1 MKTAVLY
8 YQSDVDQFL
17 IDKPVVGKIYPLTP
31 DAKAALLG
39 KTDLTMLDPLDF
51 FTDYSHRRVIAS
63 VRSIERKI
71 HPLIQ
76 NDKILSR
83 ASKETLIS
91 LMHVSLSSCFYL
103 LYLLRGTGPW
113 LLYDGNS
120 WVRVEKLDTAVNILF
135 KRIVL
140 QKTGVFQIGQN
151 KDQIGK
157 TFIKLFNWLI
167 LIKIKNNQCFWTTGQ
182 GYGLNNITEN
192 LLTVDR
198 NNKVLYA
205 VQADRK
211 SLFRSLK
218 SVISLYT
225 SFSQRSFVLI
235 SPVREPVSD
244 YMDYLDNLF
253 ETTDDSRL
261 KPFIIPLKL
270 YLNKCIVYTES
281 LVDDTKRIIKNIGP
295 KKIIAHH
302 LRWLD
307 ASIVGHCAS
316 ELGIDTILIS
326 HGSHPPSE
334 NVTSEYELNDL
345 ARGLFISP
353 LAAKSIAQSTN
364 AAQSINSKSNVPKI
378 INYQPIMWGW
388 GNLGSV
394 KRTNK
399 KFQILHAGTYKV
411 LGVRPWIY
419 ETSNEFVHG
428 LQQFVQA
435 VSSIEDIDLI
445 IRIRSLPECDIS
457 SLEKLLPN
465 TDNCQIKTG
474 GSFQD
479 DLSDAD
485 LLVSYS
491 STTIEEALYAR
502 KPVALFGGSDRYR
515 HLPGSSTLP
524 DMNNRSAVYHL
535 TKENMSEM
543 LEAIIAVHSNKP
555 LTDSEV
561 SDYVWPDSVPG
572 IDTFV
577 SNLIKKEENGH
588 EN

>member
-1 MKTAVLY
+1 MERTTAILY
-8 YQSDVDQFL
+8 FKEDAIQFL
-17 IDKPVVGKIYPLTP
+17 KDNPRVKTIYPITP
-31 DAKAALLG
+31 DARAALIG
-39 KTDLTMLDPLDF
+39 NTDLRLLDPLGF
-51 FTDYSHRRVIAS
+51 FTDYSHSRVIAS
-63 VRSIERKI
+63 VRSIERKM
-71 HPLIQ
+71 HPLIE
-76 NDKILSR
+76 NNNILSR

-91 LMHVSLSSCFYL
+91 LLHVSLSSCFYL

-120 WVRVEKLDTAVNILF
+120 WVRVEKLDTVVSILF
-135 KRIVL
+135 NRIVE
-140 QKTGVFQIGQN
+140 QQTGVFHIGQN

-157 TFIKLFNWLI
+157 TFIRVINWLI
-167 LIKIKNNQCFWTTGQ
+167 LKKIKNKQCFWTTGQ

-192 LLTVDR
+192 LLSVDR
-198 NNKVLYA
+198 ENIVLYA

-235 SPVREPVSD
+235 SPVREPVRD
-244 YMDYLDNLF
+244 YMDYLDDLF

-261 KPFIIPLKL
+261 KPFIIPLKR

-281 LVDDTKRIIKNIGP
+281 LVDDTKRIMKKISP
-295 KKIIAHH
+295 KKIIGHH

-307 ASIVGHCAS
+307 AAIVGHCAS

-326 HGSHPPSE
+326 HGSHPPAE
-334 NVTSEYELNDL
+334 NVTSKYELNDL
-345 ARGLFISP
+345 ARGLFLSP
-353 LAAKSIAQSTN
+353 LATKSIAQSPN
-364 AAQSINSKSNVPKI
+364 AAKSINPQFKYPMIK
-378 INYQPIMWGW
+378 NYQPIMWGHKKVSNSN
-388 GNLGSV
+388 NLKQRFV
-394 KRTNK
+394 M
-399 KFQILHAGTYKV
+399 LHAGTYKV

-479 DLSDAD
+479 DLSNAD

-502 KPVALFGGSDRYR
+502 KPVALFGGSDRCR
-515 HLPGSSTLP
+515 HLAGSSTLP
-524 DMNNRSAVYHL
+524 NPNNRSAVYHL

-555 LTDSEV
+555 LTDNEV
-561 SDYVWPDSVPG
+561 SSYVWPDSVPG

-577 SNLIKKEENGH
+577 SNLMR
-588 EN
+588 